1 MKRVLVVDDEPDLLD
16 LVSAMLG
23 HEGFSV
29 ATAANAEE
37 ALRQLADGG
46 FDVVVTD
53 VQMPGADG
61 FELLEIVRES
71 EWGVPVILVSAYPT
85 HEGLLRSV
93 ELGSFAYIEKPIDVP
108 YFVRVVRK
116 AAWRSSRRSAVSA

>member
-16 LVSAMLG
+16 LVSAILDG
-23 HEGFSV
+23 EGFSV
-29 ATAANAEE
+29 ATSSSAED

-46 FDVVVTD
+46 FDVVVSD

-61 FELLEIVRES
+61 FELLEIVRAS
-71 EWGVPVILVSAYPT
+71 EWGVPVILISAFPT

-93 ELGSFAYIEKPIDVP
+93 ELGSFAYIEKPIDAP
-108 YFVRVVRK
+108 YFVSVVRD
-116 AAWRSSRRSAVSA
+116 AAWRSPRRRAVAV